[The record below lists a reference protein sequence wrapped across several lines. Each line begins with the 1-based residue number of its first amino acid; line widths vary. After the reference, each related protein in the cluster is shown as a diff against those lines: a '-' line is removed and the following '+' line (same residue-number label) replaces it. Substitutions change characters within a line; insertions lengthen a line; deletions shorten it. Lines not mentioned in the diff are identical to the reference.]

1 MIGPEIRK
9 LFFNEN
15 HSTGP
20 VACVAASLTL
30 LCFKRGMTNFRLIHG
45 P

>member
-15 HSTGP
+15 HSTVP
-20 VACVAASLTL
+20 VVCVAVQSELTL
-30 LCFKRGMTNFRLIHG
+30 F
-45 P
+45 